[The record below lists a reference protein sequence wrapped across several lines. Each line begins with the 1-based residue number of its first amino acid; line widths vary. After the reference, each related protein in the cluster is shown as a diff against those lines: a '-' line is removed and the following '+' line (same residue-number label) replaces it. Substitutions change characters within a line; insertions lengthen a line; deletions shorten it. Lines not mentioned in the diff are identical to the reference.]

1 MPGDDASSSLEAEA
15 WAAAADRRQGIGLS
29 PAEVADLWA
38 AAQRKRADGDAKRLK
53 SGNADAY
60 RVGRAAGWAPA
71 GTTFDDSLDVEAI
84 RQWKANIIAAA
95 SRGDTTE
102 GEGKKAVFALST
114 LLQWASESRRFVWSL
129 PQADDDG
136 LTWRDALRLPRG
148 YGRGMSPRPF
158 WGSELAAILGACR
171 GKWIE
176 AAALLALNTGATQAD
191 FGIIRGG
198 DVEELNGRWFLA
210 YGRAKV
216 AGRGGVR
223 AVYPLWSETVEALRE
238 AGAWGRVG
246 ADDLL
251 MRLPGGEVV
260 NKDNANHRHWG
271 PIRKRLEA
279 SGALRKPRRQGDNG
293 FRNLRRTGAS
303 QVYVAAPTRERAELG
318 KAYLQQELIGGSAS
332 AYIIG
337 HDSPMVAAVE
347 KAGEAM
353 RAAGVFG
360 GDAEA
365 VGDWGRGGIS
375 ADLTALLS
383 GDGV

>member
-1 MPGDDASSSLEAEA
+1 
-15 WAAAADRRQGIGLS
+15 
-29 PAEVADLWA
+29 
-38 AAQRKRADGDAKRLK
+38 
-53 SGNADAY
+53 
-60 RVGRAAGWAPA
+60 
-71 GTTFDDSLDVEAI
+71 
-84 RQWKANIIAAA
+84 
-95 SRGDTTE
+95 
-102 GEGKKAVFALST
+102 
-114 LLQWASESRRFVWSL
+114 
-129 PQADDDG
+129 
-136 LTWRDALRLPRG
+136 
-148 YGRGMSPRPF
+148 MSPRPF